1 MIKQNYNS
9 TFNVLNTISINKKIS
24 ILALFLCSIVYGQH
38 IIDSLNIRNLKP
50 SQALIRINKE
60 LKFKNL
66 TLLDIANLNEYK
78 ADVLKNENNV
88 YAAIDTY
95 KESLS
100 VYKLVKNKIRVL
112 NKIAT
117 VYIELEDF
125 SKAITVL
132 STIEN
137 LAEELRS
144 KNDFESSRY
153 FVNMGNMFMK
163 TGKLKKAKTYF
174 LRAIQLEKTNSNQLL
189 LNSHYLEYTSF
200 LIHQKK
206 LDSAL
211 YYSNLVIGYS
221 KNHDDN
227 QLLAKA
233 HVLKGEIYEYKNDFI
248 LAEKQ
253 YKKAIYLLNK
263 LHSNSAFI
271 YKKMG
276 NFYKKVYLYDYA
288 DKNLRIAARK
298 ISKEN
303 KIDELQDLYHDLVEN
318 SLLQHRFKKSQYY
331 LHKFDSVHSILEK
344 IIEKKNIAY
353 INDRYKIQQAEI
365 EYINDRNALLKKESE
380 LINQKRI
387 AKKNRT
393 INLIIIILSIVLAF
407 GIYTYYKFYKL
418 NIEKSNIKLKNTV
431 LRLQM
436 NPHFIFNSLTAIQN
450 SILKNDP
457 LKSAELIA
465 IFSKLIRQN
474 LDFSTKRNIS
484 LTDEIDMLRNYLETQ
499 KFRFNDLFD
508 FSIDIDSNVDCD
520 HTEIP
525 PMLLQPF
532 IENAIEHGLKH
543 RKKNGKVTIQIT
555 KIEKGIKVVIQDN
568 GVGRKSAEIHNKNHD
583 DKDKIHA
590 IKIFKERLKIRQ
602 KKEIESFKISDII
615 DTKNE
620 VQGTKV
626 EFIIKE

>member
-24 ILALFLCSIVYGQH
+24 ILALLLCSIVYGQH
-38 IIDSLNIRNLKP
+38 IVDSLNIRNLKP

>member
-1 MIKQNYNS
+1 LKIKELKPS
-9 TFNVLNTISINKKIS
+9 KALISINKYLKS
-24 ILALFLCSIVYGQH
+24 E
-38 IIDSLNIRNLKP
+38 NLKP
-50 SQALIRINKE
+50 IDL
-60 LKFKNL
+60 
-66 TLLDIANLNEYK
+66 ANFNEYK

-95 KESLS
+95 QKSLLS
-100 VYKLVKNKIRVL
+100 YKLPKNKIRVL

-117 VYIELEDF
+117 IYIELDHF
-125 SKAITVL
+125 SKAITAL
-132 STIEN
+132 NSIEK
-137 LAEELRS
+137 LKA
-144 KNDFESSRY
+144 KKGFESSRY
-153 FVNMGNMFMK
+153 LVNMGKMFMK
-163 TGKLKKAKTYF
+163 TGNTKKAKDYF
-174 LRAIQLEKTNSNQLL
+174 LQAIQFEKVNNQQLL
-189 LNSHYLEYTSF
+189 LNTHYLEYANF
-200 LIHQKK
+200 LLDQKK

-211 YYSNLVIGYS
+211 YYSNLVLDYS
-221 KNHDDN
+221 NNNKNS
-227 QLLAKA
+227 QLLAKS
-233 HVLKGEIYEYKNDFI
+233 HVLKGTIFENKHDYI

-253 YKKAIYLLNK
+253 YKKAILILDK
-263 LHSNSAFI
+263 LHSNTAFI
-271 YKKMG
+271 YKKIG

-288 DKNLRIAARK
+288 DKNLRIAAK
-298 ISKEN
+298 KVSKEN
-303 KIDELQDLYHDLVEN
+303 NIEELQDLYHDLVEN

-331 LHKFDSVHSILEK
+331 LNKFDSVHHIR
-344 IIEKKNIAY
+344 EKKIQQKNIQY
-353 INDRYKIQQAEI
+353 INERYKIQQAEI
-365 EYINDRNALLKKESE
+365 EYLNDRNALLKKESE
-380 LINQKRI
+380 LVNQKRI
-387 AKKNRT
+387 AKKNKT
-393 INLIIIILSIVLAF
+393 INLIIIILLIVMAF
-407 GIYTYYKFYKL
+407 GLYTYYKFYKL
-418 NIEKSNIKLKNTV
+418 NIEKSNIQLKNTV

-474 LDFSTKRNIS
+474 LDFSTKKCIR

-508 FSIDIDSNVDCD
+508 FNIHIDSNVDCD

-543 RKKNGKVTIQIT
+543 RKKDGKVSI
-555 KIEKGIKVVIQDN
+555 KISKTEKGIKVEIQDN

-590 IKIFKERLKIRQ
+590 IKIFRERLKIRQ
-602 KKEIESFKISDII
+602 KKEIDSFHISDVV
-615 DTKNE
+615 DEKNN